1 MHLVFRT
8 ILTSVI
14 SISYI
19 HQRMPYSSSMGECQ
33 SCGDEINKAG
43 HHLCYS
49 CWKKQNGSPRVT
61 PKQTGNDDEMLSATK
76 IGEELSVSGQKLNL
90 LFNELGWTYKPR
102 HGKGWAATKQ
112 GKRQGAKPRKVKT
125 SGVPYLVWPEKIIRS
140 RVLRRAVADFKGE
153 ALPKSTAN
161 TTSSD
166 TSDYDDF
173 RKKYPADYRCMDGH
187 YVRSRAEVMIDNWLY
202 TNGIAHAYE
211 RKLPIESDV
220 YSDFYIKAGNVYIE
234 FWGMESDARYAKR
247 KAVKQKEYADNEFN
261 LIELN
266 DKDLNHL
273 DDILPRKMLQYGIN
287 VN

>member
-1 MHLVFRT
+1 MEIYL
-8 ILTSVI
+8 
-14 SISYI
+14 SYI
-19 HQRMPYSSSMGECQ
+19 HERQAYSTRMAQCQ
-33 SCGDEINKAG
+33 SCGKEVKKEG
-43 HHLCYS
+43 HYLCYS
-49 CWKKQNGSPRVT
+49 CWKKQSSSTKSNG
-61 PKQTGNDDEMLSATK
+61 KENYDDEEMLTATK
-76 IGEELSVSGQKLNL
+76 IGQELGISGQKLNL

-102 HGKGWAATKQ
+102 HGKGWMATKQ
-112 GKRQGAKPRKVKT
+112 GKRQGSKARKIQS
-125 SGVPYLVWPEKIIRS
+125 SGVPYLVWPEKITKS
-140 RVLRRAVADFKGE
+140 RILRRAVADFKGE
-153 ALPKSTAN
+153 AVPKSNSN

-173 RKKYPADYRCMDGH
+173 RKKYPANYRCMDGH

-234 FWGMESDARYAKR
+234 FWGMESDEKYIKR
-247 KAVKQKEYADNEFN
+247 KAIKQKEYSDNEFN